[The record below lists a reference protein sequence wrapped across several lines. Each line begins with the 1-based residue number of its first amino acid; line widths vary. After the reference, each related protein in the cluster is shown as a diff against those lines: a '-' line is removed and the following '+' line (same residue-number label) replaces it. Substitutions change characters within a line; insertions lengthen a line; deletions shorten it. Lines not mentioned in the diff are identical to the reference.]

1 MRYLNVTGCE
11 EVTSSGLKALI
22 KGKSLLKGAGTV
34 VEARAFFGFC
44 PREDSTSVE
53 LTEAQQLLEERSARE
68 IVAYFRAYRRRCK
81 ASDAR
86 VELRLHGAS
95 RKISRKCM
103 AWLRRRRQ
111 ANKERMKRREFYT
124 RELQRFW
131 RGYCGRRDIWN
142 AKEYA
147 RSRRP
152 VVWRRLH
159 AIDAT
164 RVHQTRSWVV
174 YFSNLR
180 PFGLSREIAPRR
192 RWRRCAR

>member
-1 MRYLNVTGCE
+1 
-11 EVTSSGLKALI
+11 
-22 KGKSLLKGAGTV
+22 
-34 VEARAFFGFC
+34 
-44 PREDSTSVE
+44 
-53 LTEAQQLLEERSARE
+53 
-68 IVAYFRAYRRRCK
+68 
-81 ASDAR
+81 
-86 VELRLHGAS
+86 
-95 RKISRKCM
+95 M

-152 VVWRRLH
+152 AVLRRLH

-174 YFSNLR
+174 CFSILR
-180 PFGLSREIAPRR
+180 PFGPRQVTAMLRAGATAQIAHEPSD
-192 RWRRCAR
+192 WFSSVLPGL

>member
-1 MRYLNVTGCE
+1 M
-11 EVTSSGLKALI
+11 
-22 KGKSLLKGAGTV
+22 

-53 LTEAQQLLEERSARE
+53 LTEAQQLLEERSCRE

-95 RKISRKCM
+95 RSISRKCM

-124 RELQRFW
+124 RGTPAVLAGLLWSKGHLECEKSISAYLSCTANQVIGFQACY
-131 RGYCGRRDIWN
+131 RGYKIRLVDPAGCLPAIRRLRAQLKKYRRDVASTTIQ
-142 AKEYA
+142 AAGRGVRA
-147 RSRRP
+147 R
-152 VVWRRLH
+152 
-159 AIDAT
+159 
-164 RVHQTRSWVV
+164 
-174 YFSNLR
+174 
-180 PFGLSREIAPRR
+180 RR
-192 RWRRCAR
+192 RWS